1 MSKSVKSKKKKNPFV
16 LFIFV
21 LLFLIGASVL
31 AFPFVSQYLYYQASQ
46 VEVNYF
52 EKEAE
57 KLTDEE
63 IERRI
68 YLANAFNA
76 GLYYGKSEGLT
87 QVEDPYSQ
95 EEIAAGRKE
104 YASMLEIHE
113 QIGNLSIPK
122 ISEELP
128 VFAGTSETVLQKGVG
143 HLEGSSLPVGG
154 NNTHAVL
161 TAHRGLPNARLFT
174 DLDKLAEGDYFYYK
188 NVKETIAYQVDK
200 ISVIEPTEVDQL
212 KIEPGHDYMTLLT
225 CTPYMI
231 NSHRLLVRGHR
242 VPYDQAI
249 AEKQVQEHR
258 INNRYRILF
267 YMTLGIL
274 TIVLLLNL
282 LGFLSRRKR
291 NKLN

>member
-1 MSKSVKSKKKKNPFV
+1 M
-16 LFIFV
+16 
-21 LLFLIGASVL
+21 LLFLIGAGVL
-31 AFPFVSQYLYYQASQ
+31 AFPFASQYLYYKAAQ

-52 EKEAE
+52 EKEAD
-57 KLTDEE
+57 KLTDKE
-63 IERRI
+63 IEDRM
-68 YLANAFNA
+68 YLANAYNA
-76 GLYYGKSEGLT
+76 GLYYGRSEGPT
-87 QVEDPYSQ
+87 HVEDPYTQ

-104 YASMLEIHE
+104 YANMLEIHE
-113 QIGNLSIPK
+113 QMGNLTIPK
-122 ISEELP
+122 ISAELP
-128 VFAGTSETVLQKGVG
+128 VFAGTAETVLQKGVG

-174 DLDKLAEGDYFYYK
+174 DLDKLVEGDYFYYK

-200 ISVIEPTEVDQL
+200 IQVIEPTEIDQL

-249 AEKQVQEHR
+249 TEKQVQEHQS
-258 INNRYRILF
+258 NNLYRMLF
-267 YMTLGIL
+267 YITLSFLIF
-274 TIVLLLNL
+274 VLFLNL
-282 LGFLSRRKR
+282 LAFLRRRKQR
-291 NKLN
+291 KPIEKSN